1 MSDTPRTDSVYWTDS
16 EAECEV
22 VSREFAEQLERELSD
37 ALNRLRFFES
47 IQFSE
52 VSEGTNN
59 AEVA

>member
-47 IQFSE
+47 IQSSE

-59 AEVA
+59 AEVT